1 MIELRY
7 VGHATTL
14 IRLGGTTV
22 LTDPVLRSRI
32 GPLRRHGARPGP
44 EAARPDLVLISHQ
57 HRDHLDLPS
66 LRLLD
71 AGTPIVAPRGTAGL
85 LASAGAREVIEISA
99 GEKRDVARVAITA
112 TEAVHDGHRDPW
124 GGAID
129 PLGFV
134 LEGEGG
140 RLYFP
145 GDTAPFAGMGGL
157 GPLDLALMP
166 VWGWG
171 PTLGS
176 GHLDP
181 AAAARTLKL
190 LRPRVAVPI
199 HWGTFYPAGAGLLR
213 PRPLTEPPRL
223 FAELAAREAPE
234 VEVRVLK
241 PGKRTEIE
249 GSGPG
254 TDRG

>member
-7 VGHATTL
+7 IGHATTL

-44 EAARPDLVLISHQ
+44 QVATPDVVVISHV

-66 LRLLD
+66 LRSLD
-71 AGTPIVAPRGTAGL
+71 PSTPIVAPRGTAAL
-85 LASAGAREVIEISA
+85 LASAGAREVIEVSA
-99 GEKRDVARVAITA
+99 GEKREVACVAITA

-124 GGAID
+124 GGAVD

-134 LEGEGG
+134 LEGEGA
-140 RLYFP
+140 RAYFP

-199 HWGTFYPAGAGLLR
+199 HWGTFYPAGAGLFR

-241 PGKRTEIE
+241 PGERTEIE
-249 GSGPG
+249 G
-254 TDRG
+254 

>member
-85 LASAGAREVIEISA
+85 LASAGARA
-99 GEKRDVARVAITA
+99 GDRDLGR
-112 TEAVHDGHRDPW
+112 RD
-124 GGAID
+124 A
-129 PLGFV
+129 
-134 LEGEGG
+134 
-140 RLYFP
+140 
-145 GDTAPFAGMGGL
+145 
-157 GPLDLALMP
+157 
-166 VWGWG
+166 
-171 PTLGS
+171 
-176 GHLDP
+176 
-181 AAAARTLKL
+181 
-190 LRPRVAVPI
+190 
-199 HWGTFYPAGAGLLR
+199 
-213 PRPLTEPPRL
+213 
-223 FAELAAREAPE
+223 
-234 VEVRVLK
+234 
-241 PGKRTEIE
+241 
-249 GSGPG
+249 
-254 TDRG
+254 